1 MANKWFIG
9 IGRRGD
15 DIFDLTNLG
24 TIEAGE
30 GRYWADP
37 FLAEHEGRE
46 WLFFEDYDYNKGR
59 LACMEIKD
67 VYNHGQFMGVVP
79 DLNTFSVVLEEEH
92 HVSFPSVTKI
102 DGEWYMTPERVIAG
116 ELLVYRA
123 LVFPDVW
130 TVHSR
135 VAMGRYDDPIM
146 RKNGE
151 YLEIW
156 TTDDNK
162 LRVFR
167 SSDMQRWDVVHSEDK
182 PYMRSAGH
190 FIGELRPTQDSVPI
204 YGRAIKFIDPEGKIK
219 HQIEPDWAPN
229 LTGTHTFNVSSKHV
243 VIDGRIRI

>member
-1 MANKWFIG
+1 MRNKWFIG
-9 IGRRGD
+9 IKKRGD
-15 DIFDLTNLG
+15 DIFDLSMLTK
-24 TIEAGE
+24 IEAQD

-59 LACMEIKD
+59 LACMEIRDYGD
-67 VYNHGQFMGVVP
+67 VPMP
-79 DLNTFSVVLEEEH
+79 DINTFSVVLEEEH

-123 LVFPDVW
+123 LEFPDVW

-135 VAMGRYDDPIM
+135 VAMGRYDDPIL

-151 YLEIW
+151 HFEIW

-167 SSDMQRWDVVHSEDK
+167 SSDMQRWGVVRSEDK
-182 PYMRSAGH
+182 PYLRSAGH

-204 YGRAIKFIDPEGKIK
+204 YGRAIKFLDPEGKIK

-243 VIDGRIRI
+243 VIDGRIRL